1 MFSKRLMA
9 KEPPPPK
16 WFHLKNDNHL
26 EKTWEDF
33 RNLIL
38 FMIDSQRGRILLRGN
53 NPKVCILTYII
64 FLDMSI
70 HIRMYIY
77 PFKQSFFKIESI

>member
-9 KEPPPPK
+9 KEPPPPPQ

-38 FMIDSQRGRILLRGN
+38 FNDRFTKGM
-53 NPKVCILTYII
+53 
-64 FLDMSI
+64 
-70 HIRMYIY
+70 HIAER
-77 PFKQSFFKIESI
+77 